1 MRPPLGNTH
10 EHDRRAVAAVSAYR
24 AADPVPAMTQP
35 TVCIVSSRL
44 GAPDGVSVSAAAWEA
59 AFARLGFRV
68 VTVAGQGTADRLVP
82 GLALDAPQPPA
93 PAELEAAL
101 QGMDLIV
108 VENICSLPLNLGA
121 AEVVA
126 RCLHG
131 RRAILHHHDLPWQR
145 TGFDDLGPWPPDDPS
160 WQHVTINEL
169 SRRELAE
176 RGIEGTTVYNA
187 VLPPVAGDRRRAR
200 LELGVAPDELLLV
213 QPTRAIAR
221 KNVAGGLRLAE
232 ALGATYW
239 LTGPAED
246 GYGPQLQRVLGTA
259 ACKVRHGMPDGLEM
273 ADAYHAADAVAY
285 PSTWEGF
292 GLPLIESAL
301 YCKPVAVGRFPI
313 VDELVAY
320 GFRWFPADDPTYL
333 RAWLQRPRREL
344 LDHNYAVAERHF
356 SLAALASR
364 LAGVLQRA
372 GWATW

>member
-1 MRPPLGNTH
+1 
-10 EHDRRAVAAVSAYR
+10 
-24 AADPVPAMTQP
+24 MTQP
-35 TVCIVSSRL
+35 TVCFVSSRL
-44 GAPDGVSVSAAAWEA
+44 GEADGVSVAAAAWEA

-68 VTVAGQGTADRLVP
+68 CTVAGLGTADRLVP

-101 QGMDLIV
+101 EGIDLIV
-108 VENICSLPLNLGA
+108 VENICSLPLNRGA

-126 RCLHG
+126 RCLRG
-131 RRAILHHHDLPWQR
+131 RRAILHHHDFPWQR
-145 TGFDDLGPWPPDDPS
+145 RGFDDLGPWPPDDPS

-187 VLPPVAGDRRRAR
+187 VLPPVAGDGRRAR

-221 KNVAGGLRLAE
+221 KNVPGGLRLAE

-246 GYGPQLQRVLGTA
+246 GYGPELKRVLSAA
-259 ACKVRHGMPDGLEM
+259 ACDLRHGMPDDLDM
-273 ADAYHAADAVAY
+273 ADAYDAADAVAY

-301 YCKPVAVGRFPI
+301 YRKPIAVGRFPM
-313 VDELVAY
+313 VDELAAF
-320 GFRWFPADDPTYL
+320 GFRWFQAHDPTSL
-333 RAWLQRPRREL
+333 RTWLKRPDREL
-344 LDHNYAVAERHF
+344 LDHNYAVAKRHF
-356 SLAALASR
+356 SLDALASR
-364 LAGVLQRA
+364 LAGVLEHA